1 MQPAIIYEDEDI
13 IVCKKPA
20 GVATQTRRI
29 GQADMES
36 LLKNYRASK
45 GELPYIGVVHRLD
58 QPVEGIMVFAKNK
71 EAAADLSRQIKTKLA
86 DKYYYAMTDGVPE
99 KKKGTLEDELL
110 QNGKTNTSEV
120 VERGTPQAK
129 HASLSYEVVEQD
141 GKHAVLRIK
150 LDTGRHHQIR
160 VQMAHAGAG
169 CSLHMQGCRSL
180 GIKSTTSKK
189 TLHRRADSLHCA
201 LLRSRSGIRKR
212 IENWS
217 LKLTSLLVYHK
228 INPKV

>member
-160 VQMAHAGAG
+160 TQLAHIGCPIKGDLKYGAPRSNPDG
-169 CSLHMQGCRSL
+169 GISLLSHRVAFVHPV
-180 GIKSTTSKK
+180 SKQPIDVVSPLPDEK
-189 TLHRRADSLHCA
+189 LWRVLADS
-201 LLRSRSGIRKR
+201 RTT
-212 IENWS
+212 EE
-217 LKLTSLLVYHK
+217 
-228 INPKV
+228 

>member
-1 MQPAIIYEDEDI
+1 MKMKTLSSVKTGRRGDTDQTHRAGGHGEPA
-13 IVCKKPA
+13 KKLPCIQRGASLYWCGTSVRPA
-20 GVATQTRRI
+20 GGRH
-29 GQADMES
+29 
-36 LLKNYRASK
+36 Y
-45 GELPYIGVVHRLD
+45 GVC
-58 QPVEGIMVFAKNK
+58 KNK

-160 VQMAHAGAG
+160 VQLAHAGMPIVGDKKYNFKENIAPSG
-169 CSLHMQGCRSL
+169 GQLALCSFKIAFRHP
-180 GIKSTTSKK
+180 K
-189 TLHRRADSLHCA
+189 THR
-201 LLRSRSGIRKR
+201 
-212 IENWS
+212 
-217 LKLTSLLVYHK
+217 KLEFEIDKPFGLS
-228 INPKV
+228 

>member
-99 KKKGTLEDELL
+99 KKKGT
-110 QNGKTNTSEV
+110 SEV
-120 VERGTPQAK
+120 FVFPFCKSSSSKVPFFFSGTPSVIA
-129 HASLSYEVVEQD
+129 
-141 GKHAVLRIK
+141 
-150 LDTGRHHQIR
+150 
-160 VQMAHAGAG
+160 
-169 CSLHMQGCRSL
+169 
-180 GIKSTTSKK
+180 
-189 TLHRRADSLHCA
+189 
-201 LLRSRSGIRKR
+201 
-212 IENWS
+212 
-217 LKLTSLLVYHK
+217 
-228 INPKV
+228 

>member
-160 VQMAHAGAG
+160 VQLVEMLG
-169 CSLHMQGCRSL
+169 CGEVVKGCVDCYPNKRESIAPSGGQL
-180 GIKSTTSKK
+180 ALCSFKIAFRHPK
-189 TLHRRADSLHCA
+189 THR
-201 LLRSRSGIRKR
+201 
-212 IENWS
+212 
-217 LKLTSLLVYHK
+217 KLEFEIDKPFGLS
-228 INPKV
+228 

>member
-99 KKKGTLEDELL
+99 KKKGTLGDELL

-160 VQMAHAGAG
+160 VQLAHAGMPIVGDKKYNFKENIAPSG
-169 CSLHMQGCRSL
+169 GQLALCSFKIAFRHP
-180 GIKSTTSKK
+180 K
-189 TLHRRADSLHCA
+189 THR
-201 LLRSRSGIRKR
+201 
-212 IENWS
+212 
-217 LKLTSLLVYHK
+217 KLEFEIDKPFGLS
-228 INPKV
+228 

>member
-58 QPVEGIMVFAKNK
+58 QPVEGVMVFAKNK

-86 DKYYYAMTDGVPE
+86 DKYYYAMTD
-99 KKKGTLEDELL
+99 
-110 QNGKTNTSEV
+110 
-120 VERGTPQAK
+120 
-129 HASLSYEVVEQD
+129 EQD

-160 VQMAHAGAG
+160 VQLAHAGMPIVGDKKYNFKENIAPSG
-169 CSLHMQGCRSL
+169 GQLALCSFKIAFRHP
-180 GIKSTTSKK
+180 K
-189 TLHRRADSLHCA
+189 THR
-201 LLRSRSGIRKR
+201 
-212 IENWS
+212 
-217 LKLTSLLVYHK
+217 KLEFEIDKPFGLS
-228 INPKV
+228 